1 MLKSVKIYEDIHQ
14 HITSSQAAYAEADIA
29 LIKAGKKTYQRINL
43 ETKELLVNNK
53 LT

>member
-1 MLKSVKIYEDIHQ
+1 MFTSTLQVLTQHTQKLIMLK
-14 HITSSQAAYAEADIA
+14 
-29 LIKAGKKTYQRINL
+29 KAGKKTYQRINL